1 MSGASNGDKDAL
13 RLKSSAAH
21 SGCVVAL
28 QRAYAAHSGHAP
40 TPASPSNSPTPA
52 VTPKPTPV
60 PGAPPTPPPT
70 PAPTPTP
77 VPGSTLSPEAIDVLC
92 AQALGSCSQC
102 HASHPECIWC
112 TVSGGGACLRQNS
125 TYGQLCPAIGV
136 PFRQGQACPAPNP
149 CTAPSVHGLP
159 RCRPV
164 DDVRLLQ
171 GVWLR
176 HLRWRRLRHA
186 HGSGLHAGQRHVSL
200 GVDRCHQLPHV
211 ALVHDW
217 HTSAHDHEHDAD
229 HDDDHD
235 ERHYH
240 DVHRDKNA
248 TFTFLNA
255 ASIDYD
261 CGGRVKVHCHSHIHA
276 GSDAAPSTAALAK
289 SSIRFSRSPPVQT
302 RWLLALFLEK
312 IELNGC

>member
-1 MSGASNGDKDAL
+1 MNGASNGDKDAL

-60 PGAPPTPPPT
+60 PGAPPTPPPA

-149 CTAPSVHGLP
+149 CTA
-159 RCRPV
+159 
-164 DDVRLLQ
+164 
-171 GVWLR
+171 
-176 HLRWRRLRHA
+176 A
-186 HGSGLHAGQRHVSL
+186 HGQACTACLAAGQSMTCGYCKAFGSGICVGAGSGTL
-200 GVDRCHQLPHV
+200 TG
-211 ALVHDW
+211 LVC
-217 HTSAHDHEHDAD
+217 TQA
-229 HDDDHD
+229 
-235 ERHYH
+235 
-240 DVHRDKNA
+240 NG
-248 TFTFLNA
+248 TFLS
-255 ASIDYD
+255 ASTDVTS
-261 CGGRVKVHCHSHIHA
+261 CPTSLSFTTGTQ
-276 GSDAAPSTAALAK
+276 APTTTST
-289 SSIRFSRSPPVQT
+289 T
-302 RWLLALFLEK
+302 
-312 IELNGC
+312 